1 MKFGVGRLKILLSC
15 PDQVRKIFF
24 MIETKSNQINISEEV
39 IKSVVDELN
48 RLEFKG
54 NLTVDR
60 VRSDENVFSLIF
72 NKRTASVLKRGD
84 VLELWNGDY
93 FYDLSQLLGAENE

>member
-1 MKFGVGRLKILLSC
+1 
-15 PDQVRKIFF
+15 
-24 MIETKSNQINISEEV
+24 MIKTKSIQINISEET

-48 RLEFKG
+48 RLEFNGK
-54 NLTVDR
+54 LTVDR
-60 VRSDENVFSLIF
+60 VKSDGNVFSLIF
-72 NKRTASVLKRGD
+72 NEQTVSDLKRGD